1 MVWKK
6 IGKEVLSN
14 KERNTG
20 IRDNISYL
28 SKAMDGNEED
38 SSEVGKAKSSFLENY
53 KDMLFSKQI
62 NSTGMFSTPHVLNIG
77 TPISYNASN
86 SSIRSPCASA
96 EL

>member
-1 MVWKK
+1 M
-6 IGKEVLSN
+6 SN

-38 SSEVGKAKSSFLENY
+38 SSEVGKAKSLFLENY
-53 KDMLFSKQI
+53 KDILFSKQI

-77 TPISYNASN
+77 TPILIMPAIAVLEVHVHLQNYNW
-86 SSIRSPCASA
+86 IHMKKRF
-96 EL
+96 

>member
-1 MVWKK
+1 M
-6 IGKEVLSN
+6 SN

-62 NSTGMFSTPHVLNIG
+62 NSTGMFSTPHVLIMPAIAVLEVHVHLQN
-77 TPISYNASN
+77 YNW
-86 SSIRSPCASA
+86 IHMKKRF
-96 EL
+96 